1 MNWYKE
7 ARSAK
12 CKPLGIFRRRIKG
25 SFFGTNIE
33 AHSPWLLRWIETP
46 AGRRAVSLK
55 KKNQNPRASII
66 PPQTL
71 APSAASELLLCR
83 GHHKSSHSLLFTW
96 HGAGTIRRPYRDL
109 PTTTVHMSVGRS
121 RISSEAIAS
130 GHLGALFID
139 HLTGIPH
146 LATLFT
152 GWLLVNEVK
161 ANRHWI
167 LQRTRLFLSRLA
179 ASPWTATLHKTG

>member
-1 MNWYKE
+1 MQTTRHFQTSDKRIFFRHKYW
-7 ARSAK
+7 SA
-12 CKPLGIFRRRIKG
+12 L
-25 SFFGTNIE
+25 SL
-33 AHSPWLLRWIETP
+33 AP
-46 AGRRAVSLK
+46 ALNRNFCGPKSSKLK
-55 KKNQNPRASII
+55 KKKIQNPRASII

>member
-1 MNWYKE
+1 MQTTRHFQTSDKRIFLRHKHW
-7 ARSAK
+7 SA
-12 CKPLGIFRRRIKG
+12 L
-25 SFFGTNIE
+25 SL
-33 AHSPWLLRWIETP
+33 AP
-46 AGRRAVSLK
+46 ALNRNFCWPKSSKLK
-55 KKNQNPRASII
+55 KKSKSESFHYSSFI

-71 APSAASELLLCR
+71 ALSAASELLLCR

-96 HGAGTIRRPYRDL
+96 HGAGTVRRLYRDL

-130 GHLGALFID
+130 GHLGPLFID

-161 ANRHWI
+161 ANLHWI

-179 ASPWTATLHKTG
+179 ASPSTATLHKPG